1 MRLFYAGLL
10 LNVLLD
16 SSTSLY
22 RHSLF
27 IYPPV
32 KYHYQLHMQL
42 QCITVKYEAS
52 SETAERY

>member
-1 MRLFYAGLL
+1 MFY
-10 LNVLLD
+10 
-16 SSTSLY
+16 ST
-22 RHSLF
+22 RVNIIVPTLF